1 MTTLHTQRCPLQ
13 TWSQPVGT
21 EQRAASH
28 FLAGCGLPAR
38 EFSRLQFHSLRSQE
52 FNSDAESHFQ
62 RCYICITLQL
72 GISVAQVNQLSL
84 HLHTN
89 KNLFPFPK
97 SPSSFYN
104 HSLGSVFSQTSSPY
118 CIWEI
123 TGSAAISFSVCHPS
137 EHKRSDG
144 GGEGQDETLFLC
156 LQKPVTDISSWP
168 VAVASWLL
176 VLFLPSVFLYGQWT
190 EYSVKSLNLLFFSKF
205 KNNVWI

>member
-1 MTTLHTQRCPLQ
+1 M
-13 TWSQPVGT
+13 
-21 EQRAASH
+21 
-28 FLAGCGLPAR
+28 
-38 EFSRLQFHSLRSQE
+38 RLRFHSLGSQE

-62 RCYICITLQL
+62 RCYICIILQL

-97 SPSSFYN
+97 SPSSSYN
-104 HSLGSVFSQTSSPY
+104 HSLGSVFPQTTSPY

-137 EHKRSDG
+137 EHKRR
-144 GGEGQDETLFLC
+144 EGQDETLFLC

-168 VAVASWLL
+168 VAVPPDS
-176 VLFLPSVFLYGQWT
+176 LFSSHLQ
-190 EYSVKSLNLLFFSKF
+190 FFSMDSGQSTQLNQLIYYFFLSLKIMHEYNF
-205 KNNVWI
+205 